1 MLDTLKENK
10 IILVILIVVIAG
22 LGWFGLSG
30 SQTSSE
36 LLTNNSRNS
45 GSVVVDQDILRLL
58 LDMRS
63 IQLDSSIFENPAF
76 GKLQDFGKQIVP
88 EPVGRD
94 NPFLPS
100 GENFEGDVSANDPF
114 QE

>member
-1 MLDTLKENK
+1 MLDTLKQNK
-10 IILVILIVVIAG
+10 IILVILIVIIAA

-30 SQTSSE
+30 NQTTSS
-36 LLTNNSRNS
+36 LLTNDSRSS
-45 GSVVVDQDILRLL
+45 GNVVVDQDILRLL

-76 GKLQDFGKQIVP
+76 GKLQDFGKQIIP

-100 GENFEGDVSANDPF
+100 NESFEGDVSANDPF